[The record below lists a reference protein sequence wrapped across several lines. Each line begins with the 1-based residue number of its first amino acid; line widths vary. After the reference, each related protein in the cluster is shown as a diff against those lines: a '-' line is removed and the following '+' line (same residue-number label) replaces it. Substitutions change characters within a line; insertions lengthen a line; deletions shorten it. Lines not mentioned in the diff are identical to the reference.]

1 MDNKTGKTEQEVMN
15 DKAKRIMQGINVWT
29 SFYRANPHR
38 FCADYL
44 NIHLKPFQQILIIMM
59 NICYY
64 VMYIAARGQLA
75 AVIRNDSR
83 HVGKIGG
90 SLTANTEVSL

>member
-75 AVIRNDSR
+75 AVIRNDNW
-83 HVGKIGG
+83 HVGKIGEG
-90 SLTANTEVSL
+90 LTANTEVSL